1 MDEAQDVGE
10 GHSAVSQFAARLD
23 AKHRWAVTGTPIG
36 PNGLAD
42 IAGLLKTI
50 AHPLAL
56 QLPSLRKLPCDSLQR
71 NIKIESALEA
81 SKPVLMVHSSCL
93 EPSFD
98 LQVWALQFWGGS
110 ISLQSWS
117 GLSGEY

>member
-1 MDEAQDVGE
+1 MDEAQDVGD
-10 GHSAVSQFAARLD
+10 GHSAVGQFAARLD

-56 QLPSLRKLPCDSLQR
+56 QLPSLGKLQRVSLQR
-71 NIKIESALEA
+71 RDNVES
-81 SKPVLMVHSSCL
+81 
-93 EPSFD
+93 
-98 LQVWALQFWGGS
+98 W
-110 ISLQSWS
+110 
-117 GLSGEY
+117 